1 MKGKSTT
8 QEILAISPS
17 QLALHPEALAT
28 PRMST
33 TAYEALKRD
42 IEINGQ
48 LDPVLVYRGKII
60 DGRHRWLILSEL
72 EAPEIKYILLPNN
85 TTLTEIRRLVQSKET
100 RRHETAGQLAIRAY
114 RLKIQANSPYKSM
127 ADAAESIGANPKRVS
142 EVKKIIEV
150 YGRNDIIELL
160 FNGEQ
165 FNTGTTRVPFWTD
178 SLPTILRWLA
188 EHGTIVGVNKKAATI
203 KPRRELTMDEE
214 LYVDSMFNAAMG
226 EATVVIEAL
235 AERLYAYAKEGREL
249 GDRGILNG
257 KA

>member
-8 QEILAISPS
+8 QEILAINPA
-17 QLALHPEALAT
+17 QLTLHAEALAT
-28 PRMST
+28 PKMSA
-33 TAYEALKRD
+33 TAYEALKKD

-85 TTLTEIRRLVQSKET
+85 TTLAEIRRLVQSKET

-114 RLKIQANSPYKSM
+114 RLKTQPNSPYKSLT
-127 ADAAESIGANPKRVS
+127 DAADSVGAHPKRVG
-142 EVKKIIEV
+142 EVKKIVEM

-165 FNTGTTRVPFWTD
+165 FNTGTIRIPFWTD

-188 EHGTIVGVNKKAATI
+188 EHGTVVGATQKAAAI

-214 LYVDSMFNAAMG
+214 LYVDSMFNTAMG

-249 GDRGILNG
+249 GDRNA
-257 KA
+257 K